1 MFQWGR
7 RVVFQLGGASVLS
20 EGCTPLG
27 DIGFDGGF
35 LKNRRMWGRPLL
47 PPLPHPLWE
56 TQNGKPRLGR
66 SGGMKEC
73 LKSTLQI

>member
-47 PPLPHPLWE
+47 PPSRIHY
-56 TQNGKPRLGR
+56 GKPRMVNHA
-66 SGGMKEC
+66 SGEVEE
-73 LKSTLQI
+73 

>member
-27 DIGFDGGF
+27 DIGVDGGF
-35 LKNRRMWGRPLL
+35 
-47 PPLPHPLWE
+47 
-56 TQNGKPRLGR
+56 
-66 SGGMKEC
+66 
-73 LKSTLQI
+73 